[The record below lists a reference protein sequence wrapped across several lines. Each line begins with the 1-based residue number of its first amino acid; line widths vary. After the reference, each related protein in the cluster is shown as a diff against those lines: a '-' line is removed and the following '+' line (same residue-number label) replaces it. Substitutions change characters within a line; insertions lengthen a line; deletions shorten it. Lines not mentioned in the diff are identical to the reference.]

1 MKGVALRVR
10 MLHKAMGRLNL
21 WMASAAGWLVLV
33 ITVITCYGVFM
44 RYVMN
49 RPDTWSFPVSAY
61 LLSFVVFLAVSNALQ
76 EQIHV
81 RVDLLYEWF
90 PGRVAR
96 WAGVLADAASV
107 GFLWLVALQTWEVF
121 HESWS
126 QGRTDETTL
135 GWQVAA
141 VQWVMPLGAVFLF
154 LTQLLMTASRLL
166 DKPEEEPQVAPD
178 GGPPEVQRDGGEARD
193 GTQRT
198 GANLAS

>member
-1 MKGVALRVR
+1 M
-10 MLHKAMGRLNL
+10 NL
-21 WMASAAGWLVLV
+21 WMAMAAGWLVLL

-49 RPDTWSFPVSAY
+49 QPDTWSFPVSAY
-61 LLSFVVFLAVSNALQ
+61 LLSFVVFLAVSHALQ
-76 EQIHV
+76 EQVHV

-96 WAGVLADAASV
+96 WAGVLADLASL
-107 GFLWLVALQTWEVF
+107 GFLWLVALQMWEVF

-135 GWQVAA
+135 AWQLAA

-154 LTQLLMTASRLL
+154 ITQLAMIASRLL
-166 DKPEEEPQVAPD
+166 EMREEKRGVSL
-178 GGPPEVQRDGGEARD
+178 GPTNGMV
-193 GTQRT
+193 
-198 GANLAS
+198 